1 MEFVL
6 LLLVILIIALAVGF
20 FLLYQKLSKIEKA
33 DGLLRKFEETSR
45 GVSELKGSLGDVHD
59 RLHSLTTDVGGM
71 KEVSHQIQEFQ
82 ESLRSTK
89 IRGNIGELVMEDL
102 LHQIL
107 PASAYQRQ
115 YTFRTTRG
123 IVDAVIKTR
132 QGLIPVDAKFPL
144 EKFQAIGQ
152 ASEHAEKERLWRGF
166 VRDVKNRMDETAA
179 YIVPEEDTVPFALMY
194 IPFDQ
199 IFNQVVAD
207 PDLMRYSLEKR
218 VFFTSPQTFL
228 VTIQSILLGLQRERF
243 AEQAEEVL
251 KMLHAVAR
259 DAKDLDST
267 LSTLAR
273 HVTDAKNT
281 VDRLSTGFSV
291 FLARLSQ
298 LKDFKVKSK
307 VEEKT
312 NDKDRAQTTS
322 S

>member
-6 LLLVILIIALAVGF
+6 LLLVIVILVLAIGF
-20 FLLYQKLSKIEKA
+20 FFLYQKLSKLEQA
-33 DGLLRKFEETSR
+33 DELLHKFEETTK
-45 GVSELKGSLGDVHD
+45 GVSELKGSLGTVHE
-59 RLHSLTTDVGGM
+59 RLHSLITDMGGM
-71 KEVSHQIQEFQ
+71 KEVSRQIQDFQ

-89 IRGNIGELVMEDL
+89 IRGNVGELVMEDL
-102 LHQIL
+102 LRQVL

-115 YTFRTTRG
+115 YTFKTTRKM
-123 IVDAVIKTR
+123 VDAVIKTR
-132 QGLIPVDAKFPL
+132 QGLIPIDAKFPL
-144 EKFQAIGQ
+144 EKFQAIGRTK
-152 ASEHAEKERLWRGF
+152 EEKERERLWREF
-166 VRDVKNRMDETAA
+166 VRDIKARMDETAG
-179 YIVPEEDTVPFALMY
+179 YIVPEEGTVPFALMY

-228 VTIQSILLGLQRERF
+228 VTIQSVLLGLQREKF

-251 KMLHAVAR
+251 KVLHAVAR
-259 DAKDLDST
+259 DAEDLDPV

-291 FLARLSQ
+291 FLGKLSQ
-298 LKDFKVKSK
+298 LKDFEVKSRHK
-307 VEEKT
+307 EE
-312 NDKDRAQTTS
+312 
-322 S
+322 